1 MIYYML
7 SKSQINSIKSLQHKK
22 FRHEQGFFLVEGS
35 KSIVEFAN
43 SPYEIDTV
51 YYTTTFDSKV
61 LNLSQKINWCEISVN
76 DLEKISSLKT
86 PQEVIAKIRIPQ
98 WPLPDKKELQGKFS
112 LVLDGV
118 QDPGNLGTIIRIA
131 DWFGIGHIICSQDTV
146 DTYNPKVVQASMGSL
161 ARVKIYDTEL
171 PAFLPALNLP
181 VFGALLDGANI
192 YDTDFGHEGLIILGN
207 EGNGIR
213 SEVEALVSHAV
224 TIPRIGRAESLNVG
238 IATALFC
245 SEITRN
251 TKK

>member
-1 MIYYML
+1 ML

-131 DWFGIGHIICSQDTV
+131 DWFGIGHIICSPDTV
-146 DTYNPKVVQASMGSL
+146 DIYNPKVVQASMGSL
-161 ARVKIYDTEL
+161 ARVRIYDTEL
-171 PAFLPALNLP
+171 PSFLAALKLP

-213 SEVEALVSHAV
+213 SEVEAKVSQAV

>member
-1 MIYYML
+1 M
-7 SKSQINSIKSLQHKK
+7 
-22 FRHEQGFFLVEGS
+22 VEGS

-51 YYTTTFDSKV
+51 FYTTTFDSKV

-161 ARVKIYDTEL
+161 ARVRVYDTDL
-171 PAFLPALNLP
+171 PAFLTALKLP

-192 YDTDFGHEGLIILGN
+192 YDTDFGQEGLIILGN

-213 SEVEALVSHAV
+213 SEVEAKVSHAI
-224 TIPRIGRAESLNVG
+224 TIPRIGKAESLNVG
-238 IATALFC
+238 IAAALFC

>member
-1 MIYYML
+1 ML

-86 PQEVIAKIRIPQ
+86 PQEVIAKIKIPQ
-98 WPLPDKKELQGKFS
+98 WLLPGKKELQGKFS

-146 DTYNPKVVQASMGSL
+146 DPYNPKVVQASMGSM
-161 ARVKIYDTEL
+161 ARVRVYDADL
-171 PAFLPALNLP
+171 PAFLEALKLP
-181 VFGALLDGANI
+181 VFGALLDGADI

-213 SEVEALVSHAV
+213 SEVEALISQAV
-224 TIPRIGRAESLNVG
+224 TIPRIGKAESLNVG

>member
-1 MIYYML
+1 ML

-98 WPLPDKKELQGKFS
+98 WPLPGKKELEGKFS

-131 DWFGIGHIICSQDTV
+131 DWFGIGHIICSPDTV
-146 DTYNPKVVQASMGSL
+146 DSYNPKVVQASMGSL
-161 ARVKIYDTEL
+161 SRVRIYDTEL
-171 PAFLPALNLP
+171 PAFLAALKLP

-213 SEVEALVSHAV
+213 SEVEALVSRAV